1 MNRTRYL
8 GLSLLTLLCWLTAV
22 AQTPPTPPTVTN
34 CEYWFDQQF
43 DSRKTETM
51 TGDTWSSSIDISDLK
66 TGLHSVAFRV
76 VDSSGK
82 FSATVVKNFMLVPGT
97 GTGDNSL
104 SICEYWFD
112 QQFSDRKAAEVP
124 IGGAVSLTEDISAL
138 KPGLH
143 NIAMRVIDKNGIVSS
158 VMVKNF
164 MLVPGTG
171 TGDNSLSTCEYWF
184 DQQFSDRKAVEV
196 PVGGVVNID
205 EDISALKNG
214 LHSIAMR
221 VIDKNGIVS
230 SVMVKNFMLVPG
242 TGTGDN
248 SLSTCEYWFD
258 QQFSDRKAVEVPEG
272 GIINI
277 DEDISA
283 LKNGLHSIAMRVID
297 KNGIVSS
304 VMVKNFMKVEQM
316 DGDNALTTY
325 EYWIDNAFDER
336 ESAAVPDGGIVN
348 LNIDISALKQ
358 GLHTFNYRTA
368 DKAGKVSAVVTKN
381 FFVKKVEGEGKLI
394 GVDYWFND
402 GPRTRIA
409 IDPAQ
414 VSIDKNDIVISM
426 DGVQPR
432 SISEDYTFDATTK
445 TVKTTETITFGIQV
459 FNDAEVGTEA
469 VVETLEDYLFNVDIN
484 AVALTDDVSDT
495 KVAPQGG
502 QVQGFSFDGA
512 VGDSLHWELT
522 GSDAKIDFFDA
533 NGNRLTPESKT
544 IDEKDVLI
552 IKMPTTTVYALTYG
566 ATEAGEMTVK
576 VSIKVAYIQGDV
588 NSDGVVNVT
597 DIVATVNYIMDKPAP
612 NFNKDAADV
621 NGDGVINVTDIVMMV
636 NIIMTGG
643 GPSSSRRAAATG
655 GLILHGKDVLLRD
668 AGNYTAV
675 QFDINLR
682 DGQSVND
689 VVQCCSSDHQL
700 TWKMVDAVTCR
711 VVVYSMTNAAFHT
724 IGDALMNI
732 IMNGGVED
740 ATISNEVL
748 IRAEGTTGI
757 DSYQQV
763 KSYDVYDLRGNKV
776 RQNATSLDGLSD
788 GVYII
793 NGKKVLH
800 RRKK

>member
-1 MNRTRYL
+1 MNQLLMKKRVFHLGMTMLLSCWYL
-8 GLSLLTLLCWLTAV
+8 LATAQV
-22 AQTPPTPPTVTN
+22 TVDK
-34 CEYWFDQQF
+34 CEYWFDYAY
-43 DSRKTETM
+43 DSRTPIPITDGNWVQQLDVGTLQPGLHVM
-51 TGDTWSSSIDISDLK
+51 ACHMGTSDGRWSSVL
-66 TGLHSVAFRV
+66 
-76 VDSSGK
+76 
-82 FSATVVKNFMLVPGT
+82 VKNILVPYPSSFE
-97 GTGDNSL
+97 DNVL
-104 SICEYWFD
+104 KDYEYWVDHDFEHKV
-112 QQFSDRKAAEVP
+112 SGTIAASGV
-124 IGGAVSLTEDISAL
+124 IDLNLDFKTLS
-138 KPGLH
+138 PGLH
-143 NIAMRVIDKNGIVSS
+143 NIAFRVLDENGHTSSILVKNFLVPNPSSMEENVLKNYEYWVDHDFDHKVSGTIASSGIIDLDIDFSALAPGLHNIAFRVLDANGHTSTILVKNFLVPEPSSMTENGLYKYRYWIDRDVVNAVEVDAPADGIISLDFDASALNDGPHEFSYQVIDK
-158 VMVKNF
+158 
-164 MLVPGTG
+164 
-171 TGDNSLSTCEYWF
+171 
-184 DQQFSDRKAVEV
+184 
-196 PVGGVVNID
+196 VGYA
-205 EDISALKNG
+205 SA
-214 LHSIAMR
+214 
-221 VIDKNGIVS
+221 
-230 SVMVKNFMLVPG
+230 
-242 TGTGDN
+242 
-248 SLSTCEYWFD
+248 
-258 QQFSDRKAVEVPEG
+258 
-272 GIINI
+272 
-277 DEDISA
+277 
-283 LKNGLHSIAMRVID
+283 
-297 KNGIVSS
+297 
-304 VMVKNFMKVEQM
+304 
-316 DGDNALTTY
+316 
-325 EYWIDNAFDER
+325 
-336 ESAAVPDGGIVN
+336 
-348 LNIDISALKQ
+348 
-358 GLHTFNYRTA
+358 TA
-368 DKAGKVSAVVTKN
+368 IHHFIKETIQ
-381 FFVKKVEGEGKLI
+381 GEGKLI

-402 GPRTRIA
+402 DPRTRIA

-414 VSIDKNDIVISM
+414 VTIDKNDIVISL

-445 TVKTTETITFGIQV
+445 TVKTTETITLGLQV
-459 FNDAEVGTEA
+459 FNDAEVGSGA
-469 VVETLEDYLFNVDIN
+469 VEHTIENVTFTVTTLFE
-484 AVALTDDVSDT
+484 ALTDGISDT

-576 VSIKVAYIQGDV
+576 VSIKVAYIQGDA

-636 NIIMTGG
+636 NIIMTGDD
-643 GPSSSRRAAATG
+643 PSSSRRAASTG

-675 QFDINLR
+675 QFDINLSG
-682 DGQSVND
+682 GQSVND

-724 IGDALMNI
+724 NGDALMNI

-776 RQNATSLDGLSD
+776 RSNASDLSGLSD
-788 GVYII
+788 GVYIV

>member
-22 AQTPPTPPTVTN
+22 AQTPPTVTN
-34 CEYWFDQQF
+34 FEYWFDQQF
-43 DSRKTETM
+43 GSRTTETM
-51 TGDTWSSSIDISDLK
+51 TGDTWSSSIDISTLK

-104 SICEYWFD
+104 SVCEYWFD
-112 QQFSDRKAAEVP
+112 QQFSDRKAVEVP

-184 DQQFSDRKAVEV
+184 DQQFSERKTVEV

-304 VMVKNFMKVEQM
+304 ALTKNFMKVEQM

-348 LNIDISALKQ
+348 LNIDISSLKQ

-368 DKAGKVSAVVTKN
+368 DKAGLVSAVVTKN

-394 GVDYWFND
+394 AVDYWFND

-414 VSIDKNDIVISM
+414 ASIDKNDIVISL

-432 SISEDYTFDATTK
+432 SISEDYSFDATTK

-484 AVALTDDVSDT
+484 AVALTDGISDT
-495 KVAPQGG
+495 KAAPQGG

-512 VGDSLHWELT
+512 IGDSLHWELT

-576 VSIKVAYIQGDV
+576 VSIKVAYIQGDA

-643 GPSSSRRAAATG
+643 GPSSSRRAASTG

-724 IGDALMNI
+724 NGDALMNI

-776 RQNATSLDGLSD
+776 RQNATSLDGLPD
-788 GVYII
+788 GVYIV

>member
-22 AQTPPTPPTVTN
+22 AQTPPTVTN
-34 CEYWFDQQF
+34 FEYWFDQQF
-43 DSRKTETM
+43 GSRTTETM
-51 TGDTWSSSIDISDLK
+51 TGDTWSSSIDISTLK

-104 SICEYWFD
+104 SVCEYWFD
-112 QQFSDRKAAEVP
+112 QQFSDRKAVEVP

-184 DQQFSDRKAVEV
+184 DQQFSERKTVEV

-304 VMVKNFMKVEQM
+304 ALTKNFMKVEQM

-348 LNIDISALKQ
+348 LNIDISSLKQ

-368 DKAGKVSAVVTKN
+368 DKAGLVSAVVTKN

-394 GVDYWFND
+394 AVDYWFND

-414 VSIDKNDIVISM
+414 ASIDKNDIVISL

-432 SISEDYTFDATTK
+432 SISEDYSFDATTK

-495 KVAPQGG
+495 KAAPQGG

-512 VGDSLHWELT
+512 IGDSLHWELT

-576 VSIKVAYIQGDV
+576 VSIKVAYIQGDA

-643 GPSSSRRAAATG
+643 GPSSSRRAASTG

-724 IGDALMNI
+724 NGDALMNI

-776 RQNATSLDGLSD
+776 RQNATSLDGLPD
-788 GVYII
+788 GVYIV

>member
-8 GLSLLTLLCWLTAV
+8 GLSLLTLLCYMTAA
-22 AQTPPTPPTVTN
+22 AQGPTVTK
-34 CEYWFDQQF
+34 CEYWIDQQF
-43 DSRKTETM
+43 DSRTTVTM
-51 TGDTWSSSIDISDLK
+51 TGAEWNSSIDISALRA
-66 TGLHSVAFRV
+66 GLHSIAFRV
-76 VDSSGK
+76 ADNNGLYSS
-82 FSATVVKNFMLVPGT
+82 ALTKNFLLVQGT

-104 SICEYWFD
+104 QTYEYWFD
-112 QQFSDRKAAEVP
+112 QKFDAKKSGTIP
-124 IGGAVSLTEDISAL
+124 TGGVINIDEDISAL
-138 KPGLH
+138 NYGLH
-143 NIAMRVIDKNGIVSS
+143 SIAMRVIDKNGVVSS
-158 VMVKNF
+158 ALTKNF
-164 MLVPGTG
+164 LLVQGTG
-171 TGDNSLSTCEYWF
+171 TGDNSLQTYEYWIDHDF
-184 DQQFSDRKAVEV
+184 GNRKSGEI
-196 PVGGVVNID
+196 PTGGVVNID
-205 EDISALKNG
+205 EDISALNYG

-230 SVMVKNFMLVPG
+230 SVL
-242 TGTGDN
+242 T
-248 SLSTCEYWFD
+248 
-258 QQFSDRKAVEVPEG
+258 
-272 GIINI
+272 
-277 DEDISA
+277 
-283 LKNGLHSIAMRVID
+283 
-297 KNGIVSS
+297 
-304 VMVKNFMKVEQM
+304 KNFMKVERM

-336 ESAAVPDGGIVN
+336 ESAAVPDGGIVD

-394 GVDYWFND
+394 AVDYWFND

-414 VSIDKNDIVISM
+414 ASIDKNDIVISL

-724 IGDALMNI
+724 NGDALMNI

>member
-8 GLSLLTLLCWLTAV
+8 GLSLLTLLCYMTAA
-22 AQTPPTPPTVTN
+22 AQGPTVTK
-34 CEYWFDQQF
+34 CEYWIDQQF
-43 DSRKTETM
+43 DSRTTVTM
-51 TGDTWSSSIDISDLK
+51 TGAEWNSSIDISALRA
-66 TGLHSVAFRV
+66 GLHSIAFRV
-76 VDSSGK
+76 ADNNGLYSS
-82 FSATVVKNFMLVPGT
+82 ALTKNFLLVQGT

-104 SICEYWFD
+104 QTYEYWFD
-112 QQFSDRKAAEVP
+112 QKFDAKKSGAIP
-124 IGGAVSLTEDISAL
+124 TGGVINIDEDISAL
-138 KPGLH
+138 NHGLH
-143 NIAMRVIDKNGIVSS
+143 SIAMRVVDKNGVVSS
-158 VMVKNF
+158 ALTKNF
-164 MLVPGTG
+164 LLVQGTG
-171 TGDNSLSTCEYWF
+171 TGDNSLQTYEYWF
-184 DQQFSDRKAVEV
+184 DQKFDAKKSGAIPTGGVINIDEDISALNHGLHSIAMRVVDKNGVVSSALTKNFLLVQGTGTGDNSLQTYEYWIDHDFGNRKSGEI
-196 PVGGVVNID
+196 PTGGVVNID
-205 EDISALKNG
+205 EDISALNYG

-230 SVMVKNFMLVPG
+230 SVL
-242 TGTGDN
+242 T
-248 SLSTCEYWFD
+248 
-258 QQFSDRKAVEVPEG
+258 
-272 GIINI
+272 
-277 DEDISA
+277 
-283 LKNGLHSIAMRVID
+283 
-297 KNGIVSS
+297 
-304 VMVKNFMKVEQM
+304 KNFMKVERM

-336 ESAAVPDGGIVN
+336 ESAAVPDGGIVD

-394 GVDYWFND
+394 AVDYWFND

-414 VSIDKNDIVISM
+414 ASIDKNDIVISL

-724 IGDALMNI
+724 NGDALMNI

>member
-1 MNRTRYL
+1 MNQLLMKKRVFHIGMTMLLSCWYL
-8 GLSLLTLLCWLTAV
+8 LAS
-22 AQTPPTPPTVTN
+22 AQVTVDK
-34 CEYWFDQQF
+34 CEYWFDYAY
-43 DSRKTETM
+43 DSRTPIPITDGNWVQQLDVGTLQPGLHVM
-51 TGDTWSSSIDISDLK
+51 ACHVGTSDGRWSSVL
-66 TGLHSVAFRV
+66 
-76 VDSSGK
+76 
-82 FSATVVKNFMLVPGT
+82 VKNILVPYPSSFENNVLK
-97 GTGDNSL
+97 DY
-104 SICEYWFD
+104 EYWVDHDFEHKV
-112 QQFSDRKAAEVP
+112 SGTIAASGV
-124 IGGAVSLTEDISAL
+124 IDLNLDFKTLS
-138 KPGLH
+138 PGLH
-143 NIAMRVIDKNGIVSS
+143 NIAFRVLDENGHTSSILVKNFLVPNPSSMEENVLKNYEYWVDHDFEHKVSGTIAASGIIDLDIDFSALAPGLHNIAFRVLDANGHTSTILVKNFLVPEPSSMTENGLYKYRYWIDRDVANAVEVDAPADGIISLDFDASALNDGPHEFSYQVIDKVGHFSATAIHHFIKETIQGES
-158 VMVKNF
+158 K
-164 MLVPGTG
+164 LV
-171 TGDNSLSTCEYWF
+171 
-184 DQQFSDRKAVEV
+184 
-196 PVGGVVNID
+196 
-205 EDISALKNG
+205 
-214 LHSIAMR
+214 
-221 VIDKNGIVS
+221 
-230 SVMVKNFMLVPG
+230 
-242 TGTGDN
+242 
-248 SLSTCEYWFD
+248 
-258 QQFSDRKAVEVPEG
+258 
-272 GIINI
+272 
-277 DEDISA
+277 
-283 LKNGLHSIAMRVID
+283 
-297 KNGIVSS
+297 
-304 VMVKNFMKVEQM
+304 
-316 DGDNALTTY
+316 
-325 EYWIDNAFDER
+325 
-336 ESAAVPDGGIVN
+336 
-348 LNIDISALKQ
+348 
-358 GLHTFNYRTA
+358 
-368 DKAGKVSAVVTKN
+368 
-381 FFVKKVEGEGKLI
+381 

-402 GPRTRIA
+402 DPRTRIA

-414 VSIDKNDIVISM
+414 VTIDKNDIVISL

-445 TVKTTETITFGIQV
+445 TVKTTETITLGLQV
-459 FNDAEVGTEA
+459 FNDAEVGSGA
-469 VVETLEDYLFNVDIN
+469 VEHTIENVTFTVTPLFE
-484 AVALTDDVSDT
+484 ALTDGISDT

-566 ATEAGEMTVK
+566 ATEAGEMTVN
-576 VSIKVAYIQGDV
+576 VSIKVAYIQGDA

-724 IGDALMNI
+724 NGDALMNI

-776 RQNATSLDGLSD
+776 RSNASDLSGLSD
-788 GVYII
+788 GVYIV

>member
-8 GLSLLTLLCWLTAV
+8 GLSLLTLLCYMTAA
-22 AQTPPTPPTVTN
+22 AQGPTVTK
-34 CEYWFDQQF
+34 CEYWIDQQF
-43 DSRKTETM
+43 DSRTTVTM
-51 TGDTWSSSIDISDLK
+51 TGAEWNSSIDISALRA
-66 TGLHSVAFRV
+66 GLHSIAFRV
-76 VDSSGK
+76 ADNNGLYSS
-82 FSATVVKNFMLVPGT
+82 ALTKNFLLVQGT

-104 SICEYWFD
+104 QTYEYWFD
-112 QQFSDRKAAEVP
+112 QKFDAKKSGAIP
-124 IGGAVSLTEDISAL
+124 TGGVINIDEDISAL
-138 KPGLH
+138 NHGLH
-143 NIAMRVIDKNGIVSS
+143 SIAMRVVDKNGVVSS
-158 VMVKNF
+158 ALTKNF
-164 MLVPGTG
+164 LLVQGTG
-171 TGDNSLSTCEYWF
+171 TGDNSLQTYEYWIDHDF
-184 DQQFSDRKAVEV
+184 GNRKSGEI
-196 PVGGVVNID
+196 PTGGVVNID
-205 EDISALKNG
+205 EDISALNYG

-230 SVMVKNFMLVPG
+230 SVL
-242 TGTGDN
+242 T
-248 SLSTCEYWFD
+248 
-258 QQFSDRKAVEVPEG
+258 
-272 GIINI
+272 
-277 DEDISA
+277 
-283 LKNGLHSIAMRVID
+283 
-297 KNGIVSS
+297 
-304 VMVKNFMKVEQM
+304 KNFMKVERM

-414 VSIDKNDIVISM
+414 ASIDKNDIVISL

-484 AVALTDDVSDT
+484 AVALTDGVSDT
-495 KVAPQGG
+495 KAAPQGG

-576 VSIKVAYIQGDV
+576 VSIKVAYIQGDA
-588 NSDGVVNVT
+588 NSDSVVNVT

-643 GPSSSRRAAATG
+643 GPSSSRRAASTG

-700 TWKMVDAVTCR
+700 TWKMVDAGTCR

-724 IGDALMNI
+724 NGDALMNI

-776 RQNATSLDGLSD
+776 RQNTTSLDGLSD
-788 GVYII
+788 GVYIV

>member
-1 MNRTRYL
+1 MNQLLMKKRVFHIGMTMLLSCWYL
-8 GLSLLTLLCWLTAV
+8 LAS
-22 AQTPPTPPTVTN
+22 AQVTVDK
-34 CEYWFDQQF
+34 CEYWFDYAY
-43 DSRKTETM
+43 DSRTPIPITDGNWVQQLDVGTLQPGLHVM
-51 TGDTWSSSIDISDLK
+51 ACHVGTSDGRWSSVLVKNILVPYPSSFENNVLKDYEYWVDHDFEHKVSGTIAASGVIDLK
-66 TGLHSVAFRV
+66 LDFKT
-76 VDSSGK
+76 
-82 FSATVVKNFMLVPGT
+82 
-97 GTGDNSL
+97 L
-104 SICEYWFD
+104 S
-112 QQFSDRKAAEVP
+112 
-124 IGGAVSLTEDISAL
+124 
-138 KPGLH
+138 PGLH
-143 NIAMRVIDKNGIVSS
+143 NIAFRVLDENGHTSSILVKNFLVPNPSSMEENVLKNYEYWVDHDFEHKVSGTIAASGIIDLDIDFSALAPGLHNIAFRVLDANGHTSTILVKNFLVPEPSSMTENGLYKYRYWIDRDVANAVEVDAPADGIISLDFDASALNDGPHEFSYQVIDKVGHFSATAIHHFIKETIQGES
-158 VMVKNF
+158 K
-164 MLVPGTG
+164 LV
-171 TGDNSLSTCEYWF
+171 
-184 DQQFSDRKAVEV
+184 
-196 PVGGVVNID
+196 
-205 EDISALKNG
+205 
-214 LHSIAMR
+214 
-221 VIDKNGIVS
+221 
-230 SVMVKNFMLVPG
+230 
-242 TGTGDN
+242 
-248 SLSTCEYWFD
+248 
-258 QQFSDRKAVEVPEG
+258 
-272 GIINI
+272 
-277 DEDISA
+277 
-283 LKNGLHSIAMRVID
+283 
-297 KNGIVSS
+297 
-304 VMVKNFMKVEQM
+304 
-316 DGDNALTTY
+316 
-325 EYWIDNAFDER
+325 
-336 ESAAVPDGGIVN
+336 
-348 LNIDISALKQ
+348 
-358 GLHTFNYRTA
+358 
-368 DKAGKVSAVVTKN
+368 
-381 FFVKKVEGEGKLI
+381 

-402 GPRTRIA
+402 DSRTRIA

-414 VSIDKNDIVISM
+414 VTIDKNDIVISL

-432 SISEDYTFDATTK
+432 SISEDYTFDAATK
-445 TVKTTETITFGIQV
+445 TVKTTETITLGLQV
-459 FNDAEVGTEA
+459 FNDAEVGSGA
-469 VVETLEDYLFNVDIN
+469 VEHTIENVTFTVTPLFE
-484 AVALTDDVSDT
+484 ALTDDVSDT

-724 IGDALMNI
+724 NGDALMNI

>member
-1 MNRTRYL
+1 MNQLLMKKHVFHIGMTMLLSCWYL
-8 GLSLLTLLCWLTAV
+8 LAS
-22 AQTPPTPPTVTN
+22 AQVTVDK
-34 CEYWFDQQF
+34 CEYWFDYAY
-43 DSRKTETM
+43 DSRTPIPITDGNWVQQLDVGTLQPGLHVM
-51 TGDTWSSSIDISDLK
+51 ACHVGTSDGRWSSVL
-66 TGLHSVAFRV
+66 
-76 VDSSGK
+76 
-82 FSATVVKNFMLVPGT
+82 VKNILVPYPSSFENNVLK
-97 GTGDNSL
+97 DY
-104 SICEYWFD
+104 EYWVDHDFD
-112 QQFSDRKAAEVP
+112 HKVSGTIAASG
-124 IGGAVSLTEDISAL
+124 IIDLNLDFKTLS
-138 KPGLH
+138 PGLH
-143 NIAMRVIDKNGIVSS
+143 NIAFRVLDANGHTSSILVKNFLVPNPSSMEENVLKNYEYWVDHDFDHKVSGTIAASGIIDLDIDFSALAPGLHNIAFRVLDANGHTSTILVKNFLVPEPSSMTENGLYKYRYWIDRDVANAVEVDAPADGIISLDFDASALNDGPHEFSYQVIDKVGHASA
-158 VMVKNF
+158 
-164 MLVPGTG
+164 T
-171 TGDNSLSTCEYWF
+171 
-184 DQQFSDRKAVEV
+184 AVHHFIKET
-196 PVGGVVNID
+196 I
-205 EDISALKNG
+205 
-214 LHSIAMR
+214 
-221 VIDKNGIVS
+221 
-230 SVMVKNFMLVPG
+230 
-242 TGTGDN
+242 
-248 SLSTCEYWFD
+248 
-258 QQFSDRKAVEVPEG
+258 Q
-272 GIINI
+272 
-277 DEDISA
+277 
-283 LKNGLHSIAMRVID
+283 
-297 KNGIVSS
+297 
-304 VMVKNFMKVEQM
+304 
-316 DGDNALTTY
+316 
-325 EYWIDNAFDER
+325 
-336 ESAAVPDGGIVN
+336 
-348 LNIDISALKQ
+348 
-358 GLHTFNYRTA
+358 
-368 DKAGKVSAVVTKN
+368 
-381 FFVKKVEGEGKLI
+381 GEGKLI

-402 GPRTRIA
+402 DPRTRIA

-414 VSIDKNDIVISM
+414 VTIDKDDIVISL

-445 TVKTTETITFGIQV
+445 TVKTTETITLGLQV
-459 FNDAEVGTEA
+459 FNDAEVGSGA
-469 VVETLEDYLFNVDIN
+469 VEHTIENVTFTVTTLFE
-484 AVALTDDVSDT
+484 ALTDGISDT
-495 KVAPQGG
+495 KAAPQGG
-502 QVQGFSFDGA
+502 QVQGFSFNGA

-576 VSIKVAYIQGDV
+576 VSIKVAYIQGDA

-643 GPSSSRRAAATG
+643 GPSSSRRAASTG

-668 AGNYTAV
+668 AGDYTAV

-711 VVVYSMTNAAFHT
+711 VVVYSMTNAAFYT
-724 IGDALMNI
+724 NGDALMNI

-788 GVYII
+788 GVYIV

>member
-8 GLSLLTLLCWLTAV
+8 GLSLLTLLCYMTAA
-22 AQTPPTPPTVTN
+22 AQGPTVTK
-34 CEYWFDQQF
+34 CEYWIDQQF
-43 DSRKTETM
+43 DSRTTVTM
-51 TGDTWSSSIDISDLK
+51 TGAEWNSSIDISALRA
-66 TGLHSVAFRV
+66 GLHSIAFRV
-76 VDSSGK
+76 ADNNGLYSS
-82 FSATVVKNFMLVPGT
+82 ALTKNFLLVQGT

-104 SICEYWFD
+104 QTYEYWFD
-112 QQFSDRKAAEVP
+112 QKFDAKKSGAIP
-124 IGGAVSLTEDISAL
+124 TGGVINIDEDISAL
-138 KPGLH
+138 NHGLH
-143 NIAMRVIDKNGIVSS
+143 SIAMRVVDKNGVVSSALTKNFLLVQGTGTGDNSLQTYEYWFDQKFDAKKSGTIPTGGVINIDEDISALNYGLHSIAMRVIDKNGVVSS
-158 VMVKNF
+158 ALTKNF
-164 MLVPGTG
+164 LLVQGTG
-171 TGDNSLSTCEYWF
+171 TGDNSLQTYEYWIDHDF
-184 DQQFSDRKAVEV
+184 GNRKSGEI
-196 PVGGVVNID
+196 PTGGVVNID
-205 EDISALKNG
+205 EDISALNYG

-230 SVMVKNFMLVPG
+230 SVL
-242 TGTGDN
+242 T
-248 SLSTCEYWFD
+248 
-258 QQFSDRKAVEVPEG
+258 
-272 GIINI
+272 
-277 DEDISA
+277 
-283 LKNGLHSIAMRVID
+283 
-297 KNGIVSS
+297 
-304 VMVKNFMKVEQM
+304 KNFMKVERM

-336 ESAAVPDGGIVN
+336 ESAAVPDGGIVD

-368 DKAGKVSAVVTKN
+368 DKAGLVSAVVTKN

-414 VSIDKNDIVISM
+414 AFIDKNDIVISL

-484 AVALTDDVSDT
+484 AVALTDGVSDT
-495 KVAPQGG
+495 KAAPQGG

-576 VSIKVAYIQGDV
+576 VSIKVAYIQGDA

-643 GPSSSRRAAATG
+643 GPSSSRRAASTG

-724 IGDALMNI
+724 NGDALMNI

-776 RQNATSLDGLSD
+776 RQNATSLDGLPD
-788 GVYII
+788 GVYIV

>member
-8 GLSLLTLLCWLTAV
+8 GLSLLTLLCYMTAA
-22 AQTPPTPPTVTN
+22 AQGPTVTK
-34 CEYWFDQQF
+34 CEYWIDQQF
-43 DSRKTETM
+43 DSRTKVTM
-51 TGDTWSSSIDISDLK
+51 TGAEWNSSIDISALRA
-66 TGLHSVAFRV
+66 GLHSIAFRV
-76 VDSSGK
+76 ADNNGLYSSVL
-82 FSATVVKNFMLVPGT
+82 TKNFLLVQGT

-104 SICEYWFD
+104 QTYEYWFD
-112 QQFSDRKAAEVP
+112 QKFDAKKSGAIP
-124 IGGAVSLTEDISAL
+124 TGGVINIDEDISAL
-138 KPGLH
+138 NHGLH
-143 NIAMRVIDKNGIVSS
+143 SIAMRVVDKNGVVSSALTKNFLLVQGTGTGDNSLQTYEYWFDQKFDAKKSGTIPTGGVINIDEDISALNYGLHSIAMRVIDKNGVMSS
-158 VMVKNF
+158 ALTKNF
-164 MLVPGTG
+164 LLVQGTG
-171 TGDNSLSTCEYWF
+171 TGDNSLQTYEYWI
-184 DQQFSDRKAVEV
+184 DQDFGNRKSGEI
-196 PVGGVVNID
+196 PTGGVVNID
-205 EDISALKNG
+205 EDISALNYG

-230 SVMVKNFMLVPG
+230 SVL
-242 TGTGDN
+242 T
-248 SLSTCEYWFD
+248 
-258 QQFSDRKAVEVPEG
+258 
-272 GIINI
+272 
-277 DEDISA
+277 
-283 LKNGLHSIAMRVID
+283 
-297 KNGIVSS
+297 
-304 VMVKNFMKVEQM
+304 KNFMKVEQM

-368 DKAGKVSAVVTKN
+368 DKAGLVSAVVTKN

-414 VSIDKNDIVISM
+414 ASIDKNDIVISL

-432 SISEDYTFDATTK
+432 SISEDYSFDATTK

-495 KVAPQGG
+495 KAAPQGG

-576 VSIKVAYIQGDV
+576 VSIKVAYIQGDA

-643 GPSSSRRAAATG
+643 GPSSSRRAASTG

-711 VVVYSMTNAAFHT
+711 VVVYSMTNAAFYT
-724 IGDALMNI
+724 NGDALMNI
-732 IMNGGVED
+732 IMNGGIED

-788 GVYII
+788 GVYIV

>member
-8 GLSLLTLLCWLTAV
+8 GLSLLTLLCYMTAA
-22 AQTPPTPPTVTN
+22 AQGPTVTK
-34 CEYWFDQQF
+34 CEYWIDQQF
-43 DSRKTETM
+43 DSRTTVTM
-51 TGDTWSSSIDISDLK
+51 TGAEWNSSIDISALRA
-66 TGLHSVAFRV
+66 GLHSIAFRV
-76 VDSSGK
+76 ADNNGLYSS
-82 FSATVVKNFMLVPGT
+82 ALTKNFLLVQGT

-104 SICEYWFD
+104 QTYEYWFD
-112 QQFSDRKAAEVP
+112 QKFDAKKSGAIP
-124 IGGAVSLTEDISAL
+124 TGGVINIDEDISAL
-138 KPGLH
+138 NHGLH
-143 NIAMRVIDKNGIVSS
+143 SIAMRVVDKNGVVSSALTKNFLLVQGTGTGDNSLQTYEYWFDQKFDAKKSGTIPTGGVINIDEDISALNYGLHSIAMRVIDKNGVVSS
-158 VMVKNF
+158 ALTKNF
-164 MLVPGTG
+164 LLVQGTG
-171 TGDNSLSTCEYWF
+171 TGDNSLQTYEYWIDHDF
-184 DQQFSDRKAVEV
+184 GNRKSGEI
-196 PVGGVVNID
+196 PTGGVVNID
-205 EDISALKNG
+205 EDISALNYG

-230 SVMVKNFMLVPG
+230 SVL
-242 TGTGDN
+242 T
-248 SLSTCEYWFD
+248 
-258 QQFSDRKAVEVPEG
+258 
-272 GIINI
+272 
-277 DEDISA
+277 
-283 LKNGLHSIAMRVID
+283 
-297 KNGIVSS
+297 
-304 VMVKNFMKVEQM
+304 KNFMKVERM

-336 ESAAVPDGGIVN
+336 ESAAVPDGGIVD

-394 GVDYWFND
+394 AVDYWFND

-414 VSIDKNDIVISM
+414 ASIDKNDIVISL

-459 FNDAEVGTEA
+459 FNDAKVGTEA

-495 KVAPQGG
+495 KAAPQGG

-576 VSIKVAYIQGDV
+576 VSIKVAYIQGDA

-643 GPSSSRRAAATG
+643 GPSSSRRAASTG

-668 AGNYTAV
+668 AGDYTAV

-711 VVVYSMTNAAFHT
+711 VVVYSMTNAAFYT
-724 IGDALMNI
+724 NGDALMNI

>member
-1 MNRTRYL
+1 MNQLLMKKRVFHIGMTMLLSCWYL
-8 GLSLLTLLCWLTAV
+8 LAS
-22 AQTPPTPPTVTN
+22 AQVTVDK
-34 CEYWFDQQF
+34 CEYWFDYAY
-43 DSRKTETM
+43 DSRTPIPITDGNWVQQLDVGTLQPGLHVM
-51 TGDTWSSSIDISDLK
+51 ACHVGTSDGRWSSVL
-66 TGLHSVAFRV
+66 
-76 VDSSGK
+76 
-82 FSATVVKNFMLVPGT
+82 VKNILVPYPSSFENNVLK
-97 GTGDNSL
+97 DY
-104 SICEYWFD
+104 EYWVDHDFEHKV
-112 QQFSDRKAAEVP
+112 SGTIAASGV
-124 IGGAVSLTEDISAL
+124 IDLNLDFKTLS
-138 KPGLH
+138 PGLH
-143 NIAMRVIDKNGIVSS
+143 NIAFRVLDENGHTSSILVKNFLVPNPSSMEENVLKNYEYWVDHDFEHKVSGTIAASGIIDLDIDFSALAPGLHNIAFRVLDANGHTSTILVKNFLVPEPSSMTENGLYKYRYWIDRDVANAVEVDAPADGIISLDFDASALNDGPHEFSYQVIDKVGHFSATAIHHFIKETIQGES
-158 VMVKNF
+158 K
-164 MLVPGTG
+164 LV
-171 TGDNSLSTCEYWF
+171 
-184 DQQFSDRKAVEV
+184 
-196 PVGGVVNID
+196 
-205 EDISALKNG
+205 
-214 LHSIAMR
+214 
-221 VIDKNGIVS
+221 
-230 SVMVKNFMLVPG
+230 
-242 TGTGDN
+242 
-248 SLSTCEYWFD
+248 
-258 QQFSDRKAVEVPEG
+258 
-272 GIINI
+272 
-277 DEDISA
+277 
-283 LKNGLHSIAMRVID
+283 
-297 KNGIVSS
+297 
-304 VMVKNFMKVEQM
+304 
-316 DGDNALTTY
+316 
-325 EYWIDNAFDER
+325 
-336 ESAAVPDGGIVN
+336 
-348 LNIDISALKQ
+348 
-358 GLHTFNYRTA
+358 
-368 DKAGKVSAVVTKN
+368 
-381 FFVKKVEGEGKLI
+381 

-402 GPRTRIA
+402 DSRTRIA

-414 VSIDKNDIVISM
+414 VTIDKNDIVISL

-445 TVKTTETITFGIQV
+445 TVKTTETITLGLQV
-459 FNDAEVGTEA
+459 FNDAEVGSGA
-469 VVETLEDYLFNVDIN
+469 VEHTIENVTFTVTPLFE
-484 AVALTDDVSDT
+484 ALTDGISDT

-643 GPSSSRRAAATG
+643 GPSSSRRAASTG

-682 DGQSVND
+682 DGQYVND

-700 TWKMVDAVTCR
+700 TWKMVDAGTCR

-724 IGDALMNI
+724 NGDALMNI

-788 GVYII
+788 GVYIV

>member
-1 MNRTRYL
+1 MNQLLMKKRVFHIGMTMLLSCWYL
-8 GLSLLTLLCWLTAV
+8 LAS
-22 AQTPPTPPTVTN
+22 AQVTVDK
-34 CEYWFDQQF
+34 CEYWFDYAY
-43 DSRKTETM
+43 DSRTPIPITDGNWVQQLDVGTLQPGLHVM
-51 TGDTWSSSIDISDLK
+51 ACHVGTSDGRWSSVLVKNILVPYPSSFENNVLKDYEYWVDHDFEHKVSGTIAASGIIDLDID
-66 TGLHSVAFRV
+66 
-76 VDSSGK
+76 
-82 FSATVVKNFMLVPGT
+82 FSAL
-97 GTGDNSL
+97 
-104 SICEYWFD
+104 
-112 QQFSDRKAAEVP
+112 A
-124 IGGAVSLTEDISAL
+124 
-138 KPGLH
+138 PGLH
-143 NIAMRVIDKNGIVSS
+143 NIAFRVLDANGHTSTILVKNFLVPEPSSMTENGLYKYRYWIDRDVANAVEVDAPADGIISLDFDASALNDGPHEFSYQVIDKVGHFSATAIHHFIKETIQGES
-158 VMVKNF
+158 K
-164 MLVPGTG
+164 LV
-171 TGDNSLSTCEYWF
+171 
-184 DQQFSDRKAVEV
+184 
-196 PVGGVVNID
+196 
-205 EDISALKNG
+205 
-214 LHSIAMR
+214 
-221 VIDKNGIVS
+221 
-230 SVMVKNFMLVPG
+230 
-242 TGTGDN
+242 
-248 SLSTCEYWFD
+248 
-258 QQFSDRKAVEVPEG
+258 
-272 GIINI
+272 
-277 DEDISA
+277 
-283 LKNGLHSIAMRVID
+283 
-297 KNGIVSS
+297 
-304 VMVKNFMKVEQM
+304 
-316 DGDNALTTY
+316 
-325 EYWIDNAFDER
+325 
-336 ESAAVPDGGIVN
+336 
-348 LNIDISALKQ
+348 
-358 GLHTFNYRTA
+358 
-368 DKAGKVSAVVTKN
+368 
-381 FFVKKVEGEGKLI
+381 

-402 GPRTRIA
+402 DSRTRIA

-414 VSIDKNDIVISM
+414 VTIDKNDIVISL

-432 SISEDYTFDATTK
+432 SISEDYTFDAATK
-445 TVKTTETITFGIQV
+445 TVKTTETITLGLQV
-459 FNDAEVGTEA
+459 FNDAEVGSGA
-469 VVETLEDYLFNVDIN
+469 VEHTIENVTFTVTPLFE
-484 AVALTDDVSDT
+484 ALTDDVSDT

-724 IGDALMNI
+724 NGDALMNI